1 METFKS
7 DEPNRTVS
15 VLPQPVACY
24 LESFP
29 QGWNL
34 SQHTEKPTWEYYASR
49 PEMARRFA
57 DSMSVFSSGVG
68 LSTSFLVQGYPWSSV
83 GHGRGT
89 VVDVGGSRGFQSVAI
104 AQSFPD
110 LQFVVQDLPDMIE
123 GAVKE
128 LPTDV
133 DSRIKFMEH
142 DFFTEQPV
150 SADVYL
156 FRIIFHNWSDAN
168 VIKILKST
176 IPAMQPGAR
185 IVLNDYLIPE
195 PGTLPPTK
203 EREVRYVFSIE
214 FVSTCHNT
222 LHLVMSPVCPAT
234 DMTQSYG
241 HDHA

>member
-1 METFKS
+1 
-7 DEPNRTVS
+7 
-15 VLPQPVACY
+15 
-24 LESFP
+24 
-29 QGWNL
+29 
-34 SQHTEKPTWEYYASR
+34 
-49 PEMARRFA
+49 MARRFA
-57 DSMSVFSSGVG
+57 DSMSVFSSGIG
-68 LSTSFLVQGYPWSSV
+68 LSTSFLVNGYPWSSV
-83 GHGRGT
+83 GHGRGI
-89 VVDVGGSRGFQSVAI
+89 VVDVGGSRGSQCVAI
-104 AQSFPD
+104 AQSFPG

-123 GAVKE
+123 GAAKE
-128 LPTDV
+128 LPTEV

-195 PGTLPPTK
+195 PGILPPTK
-203 EREVRYVFSIE
+203 EREVRYVFNGES
-214 FVSTCHNT
+214 VSTRHIV
-222 LHLVMSPVCPAT
+222 LHLVMSPVSPAT

>member
-1 METFKS
+1 
-7 DEPNRTVS
+7 
-15 VLPQPVACY
+15 
-24 LESFP
+24 
-29 QGWNL
+29 
-34 SQHTEKPTWEYYASR
+34 
-49 PEMARRFA
+49 
-57 DSMSVFSSGVG
+57 MSVFSSGIG
-68 LSTSFLVQGYPWSSV
+68 LSTSFLVKGYQWSSI

-89 VVDVGGSRGFQSVAI
+89 VVDVGGSRGSQCVAI
-104 AQSFPD
+104 AQNFPG
-110 LQFVVQDLPDMIE
+110 LQFVVQDLPDSIE
-123 GAVKE
+123 GAAND

-133 DSRIKFMEH
+133 CSRIKFMEH

-203 EREVRYVFSIE
+203 EREVRYVFDGES
-214 FVSTCHNT
+214 VS
-222 LHLVMSPVCPAT
+222 MRRGQYSPSCYVSCVL
-234 DMTQSYG
+234 SN
-241 HDHA
+241 